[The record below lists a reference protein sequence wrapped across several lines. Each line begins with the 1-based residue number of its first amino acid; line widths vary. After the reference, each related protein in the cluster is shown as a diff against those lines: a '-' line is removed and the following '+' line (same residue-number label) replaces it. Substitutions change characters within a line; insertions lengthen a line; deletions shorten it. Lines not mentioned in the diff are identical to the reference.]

1 MNTTSEVPGSP
12 RSSSYALLAFS
23 QALAFPIIVGNSI
36 ALAAY
41 GRNAFLHA
49 LIYYIF
55 NVSLVVS
62 DLLVG
67 AVSPLF
73 ISRISRFV
81 CWRFICVLM

>member
-49 LIYYIF
+49 LIY
-55 NVSLVVS
+55 
-62 DLLVG
+62 
-67 AVSPLF
+67 
-73 ISRISRFV
+73 
-81 CWRFICVLM
+81 